1 MYILLCTYVKP
12 LEEVDKVLSA
22 HRDYLHAKI
31 KSGELIVAGRRNPRV
46 GGVLLVKAN
55 SLAEAKRVADEDPFT
70 ASGVANFDIIEWTP
84 TVMSESVKE
93 IFALV

>member
-1 MYILLCTYVKP
+1 MFLLICTYVKP

-31 KSGELIVAGRRNPRV
+31 KTGELIVAGRRNPRV
-46 GGVLLVKAN
+46 GGILLVKAN
-55 SLAEAKRVADEDPFT
+55 SHADAQRVVNEDPFT
-70 ASGVANFDIIEWTP
+70 TSGVATFEIIEWTP

-93 IFALV
+93 IFN